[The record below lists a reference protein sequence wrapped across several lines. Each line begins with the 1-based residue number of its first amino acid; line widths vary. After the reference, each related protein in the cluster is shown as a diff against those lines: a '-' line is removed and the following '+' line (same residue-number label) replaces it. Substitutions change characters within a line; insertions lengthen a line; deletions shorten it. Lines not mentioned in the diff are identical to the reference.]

1 MAIPSEKLDPSGPG
15 SLTAEPDCPLRR
27 ELSHAEIVNAW
38 RVSIRAALLT
48 GPIEHRN
55 GRVAVPTGAG
65 LGIEI
70 DRAALARFRVT
81 S

>member
-15 SLTAEPDCPLRR
+15 SLTAEPDCPLPR

-48 GPIEHRN
+48 ASCPG
-55 GRVAVPTGAG
+55 AV
-65 LGIEI
+65 I
-70 DRAALARFRVT
+70 DSAPP
-81 S
+81 